1 MMVKL
6 VVEERSARAHSGG
19 GERGRRGGQ
28 KADAEAPFYRVRGG
42 AGRPSVGEEWA
53 VAVVCDNGDEGGR
66 LGWGSAGVVVGS
78 DEGGGGAPTVMGE
91 EATLRGGAHARA
103 VVAVVVGPVRKT
115 TEQGP

>member
-19 GERGRRGGQ
+19 GERGRRGGGG
-28 KADAEAPFYRVRGG
+28 ADAEAPFYRVRGG

-53 VAVVCDNGDEGGR
+53 VAVVCDNGDEGSR
-66 LGWGSAGVVVGS
+66 LGWGSSGVVVGS
-78 DEGGGGAPTVMGE
+78 DEGGGAPTVMGE
-91 EATLRGGAHARA
+91 EATLRGGARARA